1 MRRTFRAVLA
11 TAAAVVL
18 TTAMGAWG
26 PGTAQA
32 HSSCATAWGSLPE
45 AGPAMTTA
53 RVDNIRAGGH
63 ACFDRLV
70 VDVAGNAADAYSVR
84 YVPAVR
90 EDGAGDVV
98 PLRGGA
104 FLEVIVR
111 APVNPTDEYFVSA
124 GNIIDT
130 SSYRTFRQVD
140 SAVANFEGQT
150 TLGLGVRARLP
161 FRVMVLPGPGS
172 NSRVVVDVAHRW

>member
-1 MRRTFRAVLA
+1 
-11 TAAAVVL
+11 
-18 TTAMGAWG
+18 
-26 PGTAQA
+26 
-32 HSSCATAWGSLPE
+32 
-45 AGPAMTTA
+45 MTTGEIY
-53 RVDNIRAGGH
+53 NIRAARH

-70 VDVAGNAADAYSVR
+70 VDVAGNAAGAYSVR
-84 YVPAVR
+84 YVPAVT
-90 EDGAGDVV
+90 EDGDVV

-104 FLEVIVR
+104 FLEVVVR
-111 APVNPTDEYFVSA
+111 ALVLPTDEYFISA

-140 SAVANFEGQT
+140 WADNFEGQNT
-150 TLGLGVRARLP
+150 IGLGVRARLP